1 MFLNLFAGIYCLISM
16 LILQE
21 QLPGELYLA
30 LLCSLC
36 MTAFTHLFP
45 LRSHLLLFT
54 YHYFLAMIV
63 GHMTRI
69 CKG

>member
-1 MFLNLFAGIYCLISM
+1 MFFNLFAGIYCLIS
-16 LILQE
+16 LLVLQE
-21 QLPGELYLA
+21 QLPGKLYMA

-36 MTAFTHLFP
+36 MTALTHLFH

-54 YHYFLAMIV
+54 YHCFLAMIV